1 MISCIETS
9 ALSLLRYNKIVDR
22 LMFIANKRTL
32 YQLPINSPSDT
43 NSNNTN
49 INSNYNKDTANT
61 KTA

>member
-32 YQLPINSPSDT
+32 YQLPINLSSDT
-43 NSNNTN
+43 NSDNTN
-49 INSNYNKDTANT
+49 INSNKDINAKA
-61 KTA
+61 KTT